1 VSTPSPDDLGNDA
14 VAALIAGLAT
24 GLIIGW
30 NAGVRL
36 ASRIWRHVTDYA
48 RARPPDDPT

>member
-1 VSTPSPDDLGNDA
+1 MSTPGDLGDDA
-14 VAALIAGLAT
+14 AAALLAGLAT

-36 ASRIWRHVTDYA
+36 ASRIWRQVTDDA
-48 RARPPDDPT
+48 RPRPPDDPA